1 MHMFAD
7 KQFVFGIAIFY
18 NITIETEKFQRFLQR
33 IKLKTDVLT
42 KEKLFKY
49 IIDFSLSNIKR
60 G

>member
-1 MHMFAD
+1 MHMLAD

-18 NITIETEKFQRFLQR
+18 NITIETEKIQKFLQR
-33 IKLKTDVLT
+33 IKWKTDVLS